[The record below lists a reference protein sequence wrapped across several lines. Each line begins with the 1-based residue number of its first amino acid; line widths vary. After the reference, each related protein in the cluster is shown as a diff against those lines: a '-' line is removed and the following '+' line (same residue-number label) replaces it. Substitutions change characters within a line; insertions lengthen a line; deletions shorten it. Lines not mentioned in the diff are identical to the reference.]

1 MKKRSP
7 LAGLLGAAVLLFFAL
22 SFSHCTKKTTEII
35 YRDTTV
41 NKDTTIV
48 LDSSNS
54 QTYVLFLNPGI
65 NTTSTIPVP
74 AGDLPFFDKTRYPAT
89 DSIIFYISGYNYN
102 FSGPAGTFTAELYDS
117 TDNQVIAGS
126 QVTLSEV
133 AQNGSLTYTPIYHAS
148 GNVLAALPAKPI
160 YLQILVSSSSSDNNL
175 YCGTSFLV
183 IYK

>member
-1 MKKRSP
+1 MKKRFP
-7 LAGLLGAAVLLFFAL
+7 LAGLLSAAVLLFFVVF
-22 SFSHCTKKTTEII
+22 FSHCTKKTTEII

-48 LDSSNS
+48 LDSSNG
-54 QTYVLFLNPGI
+54 QTYVLFLDAGI
-65 NTTSTIPVP
+65 NTTSTTPVP
-74 AGDLPFFDKTRYPAT
+74 GGDLPFFDKTRYPEA

-126 QVTLSEV
+126 QVTISEV
-133 AQNGSLTYTPIYHAS
+133 AQTGSLTYTPIFHAS
-148 GNVLAALPAKPI
+148 GNVLAALPAKPV
-160 YLQILVSSSSSDNNL
+160 YLQILVSSSASDNNL
-175 YCGTSFLV
+175 YSGTGFLV